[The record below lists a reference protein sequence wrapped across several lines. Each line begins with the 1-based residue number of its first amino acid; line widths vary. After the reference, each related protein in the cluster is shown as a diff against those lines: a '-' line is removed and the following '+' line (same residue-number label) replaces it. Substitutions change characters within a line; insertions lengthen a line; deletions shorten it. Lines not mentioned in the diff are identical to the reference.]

1 MAWIV
6 AVVLGFGFGALDQYL
21 GSRSALGA
29 WAATVSG
36 LSAPWLVLP
45 FVAGMT
51 QERSRRGM
59 ALGLVVILSAL
70 AGYFL
75 MTYSPMENVPLGE
88 SLPGMLRMAR
98 TGWNPLWIGSAFVI
112 GPLYGSLGV
121 RWRVDRSWISAVLVT
136 LAILSEP
143 AARRS
148 AGMLYRPPLVWEAE
162 LVMGALVALV
172 FAQSILASRRLRQAE
187 PHTVP

>member
-59 ALGLVVILSAL
+59 ALGLVVILSAF
-70 AGYFL
+70 AGDFL

-98 TGWNPLWIGSAFVI
+98 TGWNPLW
-112 GPLYGSLGV
+112 
-121 RWRVDRSWISAVLVT
+121 
-136 LAILSEP
+136 
-143 AARRS
+143 
-148 AGMLYRPPLVWEAE
+148 
-162 LVMGALVALV
+162 
-172 FAQSILASRRLRQAE
+172 
-187 PHTVP
+187 